1 MWCCVILLVMVE
13 RKLENQDS
21 DLEFIKSEKLRLLE
35 EREWNRKKKNRE
47 KYKKRQDRCAERI
60 LVRQKEEELRL
71 IEQRRLLAERSKF
84 IINFEELRSSR
95 LVRYR
100 IDCFSL
106 GCYRGVLVN
115 NLVFVEIDSGFV
127 KFVNLDNSME
137 IKLRLLDLISPFSS
151 FRIYE
156 EKAI

>member
-1 MWCCVILLVMVE
+1 VE

-21 DLEFIKSEKLRLLE
+21 DLEFIKSERLRLLE
-35 EREWNRKKKNRE
+35 EREENRKRKNRE
-47 KYKKRQDRCAERI
+47 KYKKRQDRYAERI

-71 IEQRRLLAERSKF
+71 IEQRRLLTERSKF

-106 GCYRGVLVN
+106 GCYVRVLAN
-115 NLVFVEIDSGFV
+115 NLVFVEIDLDFV
-127 KFVNLDNSME
+127 RFVNLDNSME
-137 IKLRLLDLISPFSS
+137 IKLRLFDLISPFSS
-151 FRIYE
+151 FRVYE
-156 EKAI
+156 EKLI